1 MTMSSAERAR
11 VLLFAITLAIG
22 PAATAGPITFLTAL
36 PVAQDQGVLRVQYLR
51 VRATDDPTQLG
62 RELTVDALPVV
73 VAMGLNA
80 RLAAFVAVPYLD
92 KSIEL
97 TTPGGRVSRG
107 ASGMGDTLLLARYTA
122 FAHDEPSATL
132 RIAPFLGVKTP
143 TGSHKE
149 SDAFGRL
156 PQPLQA
162 GSGSWDGIVGVAFTR
177 QTLAWELDADAAYR
191 VNGEADRFRFGN
203 EALADVSFQYR
214 VWPRQLAEDI
224 PSFIYVVVESNLDW
238 RERDEL
244 NGVRDPGSGG
254 STLDLDL
261 GLQYVREKYILE
273 AAVRRPLIQNLRT
286 GALERDYELTFGF
299 RLNFSLPFSREE
311 QQ

>member
-1 MTMSSAERAR
+1 MASAKRAG
-11 VLLFAITLAIG
+11 LLLLAVTLAVG
-22 PAATAGPITFLTAL
+22 PEATAGPITFLTAL

-51 VRATDDPTQLG
+51 VRATDDPTPLG

-107 ASGMGDTLLLARYTA
+107 ASGIGDTLLLARYTA
-122 FAHDEPSATL
+122 FAHDEPGATL
-132 RIAPFLGVKTP
+132 RIAPFLGVKAP
-143 TGSHKE
+143 TGSHNE
-149 SDAFGRL
+149 SDRFGRL

-162 GSGSWDGIVGVAFTR
+162 GSGSWDGIAGVAFTR

-224 PSFIYVVVESNLDW
+224 PSFIYAVVESNLDW

-244 NGVRDPGSGG
+244 NGVPDPGSGG
-254 STLDLDL
+254 STLDLVL

-273 AAVRRPLIQNLRT
+273 AAVRRPVVQNLRA
-286 GALERDYELTFGF
+286 GALQRDYELTFGF
-299 RLNFSLPFSREE
+299 RLNFSLPFSQEEE
-311 QQ
+311 Q